1 MSFYVKLSFDGLHLT
16 GRQDKRLLPFQ
27 QKTGSRAIPQGNA
40 LKRPLLQLQVL
51 RWGLPGRQQLLQA
64 RRSLAEFGFVQC
76 VCDPGAATAE
86 EAYPPWRGRLQG
98 WGWSSQPAVT

>member
-1 MSFYVKLSFDGLHLT
+1 MAAAFPAEDW
-16 GRQDKRLLPFQ
+16 Q
-27 QKTGSRAIPQGNA
+27 QSNPSGQCSEEATPAAAGPA
-40 LKRPLLQLQVL
+40 
-51 RWGLPGRQQLLQA
+51 WGLPGRQQLLQA

-86 EAYPPWRGRLQG
+86 EACPPWRGRLQG